1 MRRRLRRAFSIIE
14 LLLVMAI
21 IGLLARIA
29 VPRYGEMKR
38 RAVAASIM
46 GDVHAIRIA
55 AFSYYTEHGSF
66 PPDEASGVLPPSLVD
81 NLPLGFKFAKA
92 DYEYDWHIWTQSSGP
107 NTETLVGI
115 TVVVQDPRLAAQLV
129 LSAGAGF
136 IPIVTAN
143 TVTFLVSSSS

>member
-81 NLPLGFKFAKA
+81 NLPLGFKFSKA
-92 DYEYDWHIWTQSSGP
+92 DYEYDWHVWSQSVGP

-115 TVVVQDPRLAAQLV
+115 TVQVQDPRLAAQLV

-143 TVTFLVSSSS
+143 TVTFLVSSSR